1 MSLEIERQFVV
12 NTDHPDWKKIIS
24 GKPSF
29 EIIQS
34 TIHRGEWNKL
44 RVRLIT
50 DIKTGKKTAAFTFK
64 VKKRTK
70 KSDPNI
76 RDEYE
81 WNVPYKVALFVMI
94 GHGEVHKM
102 RYLYRHID
110 GKMWELD
117 AYQWPNEGIVLADIE
132 LSKTD
137 ESFEIPPFLGREVT
151 KDKKL
156 TNNSFTLHPYAYW
169 TDTEKRWYHTL
180 RTEK

>member
-1 MSLEIERQFVV
+1 MALEIERQFVV

-24 GKPSF
+24 LKPSF

-34 TIHRGEWNKL
+34 TIHRGEDNKL

-70 KSDPNI
+70 KTDPNI

-81 WNVPYKVALFVMI
+81 WNVPNKVALFVMI

-117 AYQWPNEGIVLADIE
+117 VYQ
-132 LSKTD
+132 
-137 ESFEIPPFLGREVT
+137 
-151 KDKKL
+151 
-156 TNNSFTLHPYAYW
+156 
-169 TDTEKRWYHTL
+169 
-180 RTEK
+180 